1 MPDRTLGKDGS
12 GLGLDTRLLET
23 RVADLADLWDD
34 MYSDADK
41 TAKEFNQTMVEGAEQ
56 YRKKLVEI
64 AEQLEQQRRTMI
76 QLQELAGTPAAGT
89 DTALQ
94 AQRATVQLELER
106 NKLQELEIQFDRTY
120 DAMRS
125 FLAQQNKI
133 SSAPL
138 RAIQP
143 QQAGGAKAD
152 AAALCRAAC
161 RFSPIRCRMLSR
173 NWRSLPAGSTNSA
186 SPVPPASAPSLRG

>member
-94 AQRATVQLELER
+94 AQRATVQLELELVA
-106 NKLQELEIQFDRTY
+106 LQ
-120 DAMRS
+120 
-125 FLAQQNKI
+125 
-133 SSAPL
+133 PL
-138 RAIQP
+138 RRRPAAAESPAAAQRRMQGRP
-143 QQAGGAKAD
+143 